1 MASAYEDAV
10 RAVPHADDC
19 AVRCGT
25 SRPGWP
31 KWPPRTDGLT
41 YDHACTCDRDA
52 RIARGMEA
60 GVLALDE
67 PVFDTTLD
75 AAFLAAFAEASR

>member
-1 MASAYEDAV
+1 
-10 RAVPHADDC
+10 
-19 AVRCGT
+19 
-25 SRPGWP
+25 
-31 KWPPRTDGLT
+31 
-41 YDHACTCDRDA
+41 
-52 RIARGMEA
+52 MEA